1 MIVSL
6 HNRNAC
12 SKKFRETLLRKRQPQ
27 LQKGVLPFMLGRR
40 GRDLWCQ
47 SASSPIDPLFKMLLD
62 KSYDEVGFKQEKRLV
77 VPCSVSTFQEV
88 VNALKCSNGKFDFGN
103 LVEEFI

>member
-1 MIVSL
+1 
-6 HNRNAC
+6 
-12 SKKFRETLLRKRQPQ
+12 
-27 LQKGVLPFMLGRR
+27 
-40 GRDLWCQ
+40 
-47 SASSPIDPLFKMLLD
+47 MLLD
-62 KSYDEVGFKQEKRLV
+62 KSYDEVGFKQGKRLV